1 MRFGTQ
7 SSLKGVTNTMNEL
20 QHVLDRIPKRW
31 GRYLSVYSG
40 WHELIK

>member
-1 MRFGTQ
+1 
-7 SSLKGVTNTMNEL
+7 MNEL

-40 WHELIK
+40 WHELIKELDKSPCRN